1 MMGKI
6 WAGLCVLAAA
16 FVVSAA
22 ADELAP
28 PAPPITFEKQIMI
41 DTEEGGPG
49 APGPGSFVFISSEF
63 GGENKTVKGA
73 PYSAESVTERTQVL
87 EDGNHI
93 VQKNTA
99 QIYRDSE
106 GRTRRE
112 QQFGAIGPFA
122 PSTEPHISI
131 MIHDPVKGEHY
142 ILEPDEQVAR
152 KMPANLRGPLP
163 PHPPHVRPPAPPDPK
178 MVDGESE
185 DVLVAPAPPHEMR
198 QVFTYFSK
206 PADGNTES
214 LGKQTME
221 GVEVEGTRVN
231 TTIPEGQIGN
241 ERAIQIVTEKWYS
254 PELQVN
260 VMTRHTDPRFGTTT
274 YLLRNIN
281 RGEPDKSLFQIP
293 AGYKIEDAP
302 AGDRVF
308 IKKKIIT
315 PPKP

>member
-1 MMGKI
+1 MNHKI
-6 WAGLCVLAAA
+6 WAGSGILAAV
-16 FVVSAA
+16 FVMSVA
-22 ADELAP
+22 ADEPAP
-28 PAPPITFEKQIMI
+28 PAPPTFEKQIMI

-63 GGENKTVKGA
+63 GGEDKTVKGA
-73 PYSAESVTERTQVL
+73 PYSAEAVTERTQVL
-87 EDGNHI
+87 EDGNRI

-106 GRTRRE
+106 GRIRRE

-122 PSTEPHISI
+122 SSTEPHTNI

-152 KMPANLRGPLP
+152 KMPAHFRGLMP
-163 PHPPHVRPPAPPDPK
+163 PPRPHGPMPPPDPK
-178 MVDGESE
+178 LEGVEDE
-185 DVLVAPAPPHEMR
+185 DVLVAPAPHPEMR

-206 PADGNTES
+206 PADGTSES
-214 LGKQTME
+214 LGKQIME
-221 GVEVEGTRVN
+221 GVEVEGTRTT

-241 ERAIQIVTEKWYS
+241 ERAIQIVSEKWYS

-260 VMTRHTDPRFGTTT
+260 VMTKHSDPRFGTTL
-274 YLLRNIN
+274 YQLRNIN
-281 RGEPDKSLFQIP
+281 RQEPDKSLFQIP
-293 AGYKIEDAP
+293 AGYKVEDAP
-302 AGDRVF
+302 TGDRVF
-308 IKKKIIT
+308 IKKKVIT